1 MKRDPMIKS
10 PPKQFLNPETLFHQ
24 NGRNTK
30 FTTCDFWQWAFS
42 DLQMNDIR
50 GVLAEYI
57 VAKALDIPLNVR
69 NTWDDYDLETPGGL
83 KIEVKSGGYLQSWD
97 QKGLSK
103 ITFGGL
109 RGQAWDREQC
119 CYLGESLYRADVY
132 VFAVQT
138 AETHEA
144 FNPLDLSQ
152 WEFYILPVAVISK
165 RGTKSI
171 ALSVVRKLTA
181 PVGFDALASEMKEK
195 VSETRDT

>member
-1 MKRDPMIKS
+1 MIK
-10 PPKQFLNPETLFHQ
+10 PPLKQILNPSSPFQ
-24 NGRNTK
+24 QDGRNTN
-30 FTTCDFWQWAFS
+30 FSTCDFWQWAFS
-42 DLQMNDIR
+42 DFQMNNIR

-165 RGTKSI
+165 RGTKKN
-171 ALSVVRKLTA
+171 AFSVVRKFTA
-181 PVGFDALASEMKEK
+181 HEGFYALASEVKN
-195 VSETRDT
+195 SLTTT